1 MAKVW
6 RLGLIVPPMI
16 FLGANI
22 GRAVTASDPT
32 IPQGKDV
39 QKAERVLTPAS
50 GFDERLTLPQG
61 DFVGGN
67 GVVEPADRET
77 RVAGQ
82 TSGRIAAIPVKEG
95 QQVEAGTTL
104 VELESGVQRAALAAA
119 EADVRVA
126 DAELTRVLKGN
137 RREDVQAAMAEA
149 EAAAAK
155 SALSSGVAQ
164 RLAKA
169 GEGGG
174 ATRDEVERAQR
185 QAEADRA
192 SANLS
197 DAKRQAVIAGSRL
210 EDVLA
215 ARARFA
221 AAEAKREQ
229 ARMALLERTVV
240 APIAGEVLQVKGR
253 AGEYYQVGGADA
265 LIVLGDTRALR
276 ARVDVDERDIGLLL
290 VGQSAIVR
298 APAFPGEDF
307 RGKVV
312 EVARRMGRKNVR
324 TDDPVERNDAKVLEV
339 VVQLD
344 PTTKLVVGQR
354 ITAFLSA
361 HRK

>member
-1 MAKVW
+1 
-6 RLGLIVPPMI
+6 
-16 FLGANI
+16 
-22 GRAVTASDPT
+22 
-32 IPQGKDV
+32 
-39 QKAERVLTPAS
+39 
-50 GFDERLTLPQG
+50 
-61 DFVGGN
+61 
-67 GVVEPADRET
+67 
-77 RVAGQ
+77 
-82 TSGRIAAIPVKEG
+82 
-95 QQVEAGTTL
+95 